1 MLRNRSR
8 LCENSGRAQLRGPFS
23 GTYKSSSTT
32 YKRREEFS
40 HGLGRFRNNVAGAIL
55 LALSCYWSFL
65 CFISGRDPHSRHLQC
80 HGEGFI
86 NAKTGEGRFASPFTL
101 TFPQTRELQ
110 RSVRRLCYQDC
121 PLLNSPLDV
130 LILIFAPLFRG
141 RFDRSAVTIPLLCRG
156 VFYSPLLW
164 LLSPSFGSQS
174 IANLRSMVPEVRD
187 CE

>member
-1 MLRNRSR
+1 MKRCCNIR
-8 LCENSGRAQLRGPFS
+8 LPFKRKRQQS
-23 GTYKSSSTT
+23 FATSSSS
-32 YKRREEFS
+32 EEKWRPCCCVT
-40 HGLGRFRNNVAGAIL
+40 GRFRNNVAGAIL

-121 PLLNSPLDV
+121 PLLNSPLGV
-130 LILIFAPLFRG
+130 LILLFAALFRG
-141 RFDRSAVTIPLLCRG
+141 RFDRSAVTIPLLRRG
-156 VFYSPLLW
+156 VFLLTSA
-164 LLSPSFGSQS
+164 LIALSKLWIS
-174 IANLRSMVPEVRD
+174 IHR
-187 CE
+187 